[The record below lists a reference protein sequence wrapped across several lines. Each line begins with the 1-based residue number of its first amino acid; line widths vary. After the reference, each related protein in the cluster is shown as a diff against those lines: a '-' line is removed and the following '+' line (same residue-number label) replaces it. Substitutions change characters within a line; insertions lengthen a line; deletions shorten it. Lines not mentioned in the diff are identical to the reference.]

1 MRTEGDLIKI
11 NDWLLPLSW
20 IYGGMVRFRNWLFD
34 IGLKKS
40 QSFSIPIISV
50 GNITVGGSGKTP
62 HVEYLIRLL
71 HDKVKIAVLSRGYK
85 RKTSGYVLADKD
97 TTMSEI
103 GDEPF
108 QMHSKFDDIYVAVDA
123 KRVRGI
129 EKLQNEEPTKDVDVV
144 LLDDAFQHRYVKP
157 GINILL
163 VDYHRLIIY
172 DKMLPAG
179 RLREPLSG
187 KNRADIVII
196 TKCPKDL
203 KPMEFRV
210 LTKAMDLYPFQKLYF
225 TCINYDTPK
234 GVFEDQQIA
243 KEELKNYHALLVTG
257 IASPKQ
263 MEHDLKP
270 MVKSMQ
276 SLSFGDHHRFKNKDI
291 TRINEAFEQM
301 PEPRLIITTEKDAVR
316 LKETDGLYEIVKKS
330 IYELPIKVSFMLE
343 QEDIFNDK
351 IISYVRKIQE
361 TASWLKERMTTS
373 PKTAII
379 LGTGLGQLASEITD
393 SYEFPYSEIPN
404 FPVSTVQGHAG
415 KLIFGKLGGK
425 DIMAMEGRFH
435 YYEGY
440 DMKAVTFP
448 ERVMYE
454 LGIETLFVSNASG
467 GMNPEFQIGDLMII
481 DDHIN
486 FFPEHPLRGK
496 NFPTGPRFPDMHEA
510 YDKKL
515 RDLADDIAKE
525 KGIDAKHGVYVGVQG
540 PTFETPAEYR
550 MYRILGGDA
559 VGMSTVPEVI
569 VARHCGIKVF
579 GISIITDLGGFDVP
593 VEVSHEEVQIAANAA
608 QPKMT
613 EIMREIIRRS

>member
-20 IYGGMVRFRNWLFD
+20 IYGSIVRFRNWLFD

-40 QSFSIPIISV
+40 KAFSIPIISV

-71 HDKVKIAVLSRGYK
+71 HDKAKIAVLSRGYK
-85 RKTSGYVLADKD
+85 RKSHGYVLADEH
-97 TTMSEI
+97 TTMPEI

-108 QMHSKFDDIYVAVDA
+108 QMHQKFSDIYVAVDA

-129 EKLQNEEPTKDVDVV
+129 ETLQSEDATKDVDVV

-210 LTKAMDLYPFQKLYF
+210 LTKAMNLYPFQKLYF

-234 GVFEDQQIA
+234 GVFNERTTQLD
-243 KEELKNYHALLVTG
+243 ELNNYHVLLLTG

-270 MVKSMQ
+270 MVKDLE
-276 SLSFGDHHRFKNKDI
+276 SLSFGDHHHFKGKDI
-291 TRINEAFEQM
+291 DRINETFESM

-316 LKETDGLYEIVKKS
+316 LRETEGLYEKVKES
-330 IYELPIKVSFMLE
+330 IYELPIKVNFMLD
-343 QEDIFNDK
+343 QEENFNDK
-351 IISYVRKIQE
+351 IISYVRKN
-361 TASWLKERMTTS
+361 SRNS
-373 PKTAII
+373 I
-379 LGTGLGQLASEITD
+379 LAKRKDVNKSED
-393 SYEFPYSEIPN
+393 SN
-404 FPVSTVQGHAG
+404 H
-415 KLIFGKLGGK
+415 
-425 DIMAMEGRFH
+425 
-435 YYEGY
+435 
-440 DMKAVTFP
+440 
-448 ERVMYE
+448 
-454 LGIETLFVSNASG
+454 SG
-467 GMNPEFQIGDLMII
+467 N
-481 DDHIN
+481 
-486 FFPEHPLRGK
+486 R
-496 NFPTGPRFPDMHEA
+496 PR
-510 YDKKL
+510 
-515 RDLADDIAKE
+515 
-525 KGIDAKHGVYVGVQG
+525 
-540 PTFETPAEYR
+540 T
-550 MYRILGGDA
+550 
-559 VGMSTVPEVI
+559 
-569 VARHCGIKVF
+569 
-579 GISIITDLGGFDVP
+579 ISFR
-593 VEVSHEEVQIAANAA
+593 NN
-608 QPKMT
+608 
-613 EIMREIIRRS
+613 